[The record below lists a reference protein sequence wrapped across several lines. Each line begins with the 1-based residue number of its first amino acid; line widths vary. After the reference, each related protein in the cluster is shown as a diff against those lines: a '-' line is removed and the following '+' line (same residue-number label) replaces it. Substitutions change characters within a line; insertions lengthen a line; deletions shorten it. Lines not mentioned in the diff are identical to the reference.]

1 MIGGRRAC
9 GHSLV
14 IDPWGNNGGSR
25 GREETLVVELDLER
39 VEEVRRE
46 FGVFPDRRPDV
57 YHLQEKEPF
66 KVIRTKWRNN
76 AD

>member
-14 IDPWGNNGGSR
+14 IDPWGEIMAEAGEG
-25 GREETLVVELDLER
+25 EETLVVELDLER

-66 KVIRTKWRNN
+66 
-76 AD
+76 